1 MQTANIIPE
10 WDTLAEAL
18 KVGLGYSDAT
28 LKRTRHTYNV
38 FIRDYCDTKGGD
50 AGNVIKQG
58 IVRTGDAYES
68 EMISK
73 DKLLRIRRLAFRML
87 RLIETGH
94 ITWKCAPLY
103 GKKYGNDANE
113 TLLRAF
119 VASEQRESRHA
130 ESIIKRDEN
139 IIRQYI
145 LYAEKNG
152 IRILEADAQN
162 MLDFLSH
169 MKKLR
174 PAGLH
179 STASAL
185 KHFYAYLI
193 ENENAQPNILAAI
206 KAWDTPHKRIY
217 GILTDVEREK
227 LLDAADG
234 DSDIGKRDKA
244 ILMLAMDCGLRSSDL
259 CNLKLRDI
267 DWYSASISIIQKK
280 TGKQVSIPFSER
292 TGDALADYI
301 LNARG
306 TSSLPYVFL
315 KKSYCDSSL
324 TSSLL
329 CQRLKKLMQR
339 AGITRPAAEKINMH
353 TFRRSL
359 GTSLIDSGES
369 LEMVAQILG
378 HKDIEATKRYIS
390 VSEQML
396 RSCPM
401 PMPEI
406 NERAESNE

>member
-1 MQTANIIPE
+1 M
-10 WDTLAEAL
+10 
-18 KVGLGYSDAT
+18 
-28 LKRTRHTYNV
+28 H
-38 FIRDYCDTKGGD
+38 
-50 AGNVIKQG
+50 
-58 IVRTGDAYES
+58 
-68 EMISK
+68 
-73 DKLLRIRRLAFRML
+73 
-87 RLIETGH
+87 
-94 ITWKCAPLY
+94 
-103 GKKYGNDANE
+103 
-113 TLLRAF
+113 
-119 VASEQRESRHA
+119 
-130 ESIIKRDEN
+130 
-139 IIRQYI
+139 
-145 LYAEKNG
+145 
-152 IRILEADAQN
+152 
-162 MLDFLSH
+162 
-169 MKKLR
+169 
-174 PAGLH
+174 
-179 STASAL
+179 
-185 KHFYAYLI
+185 
-193 ENENAQPNILAAI
+193 AI

-217 GILTDVEREK
+217 GILTDDEKEK

-234 DSDIGKRDKA
+234 GSDIGKRDKA

-267 DWYSASISIIQKK
+267 DWHSASISIIQKK

-292 TGDALADYI
+292 TGSALADYI
-301 LNARG
+301 LNVRG

-329 CQRLKKLMQR
+329 CQRFKKLIQR
-339 AGITRPAAEKINMH
+339 AGITRPATEKINMH

-406 NERAESNE
+406 NERTESNE

>member
-87 RLIETGH
+87 QLIETGH

-185 KHFYAYLI
+185 KHFYGYLI

-217 GILTDVEREK
+217 GILTDDEKEK

-267 DWYSASISIIQKK
+267 DWHSASISIIQKK

-292 TGDALADYI
+292 TGSALADYI
-301 LNARG
+301 LNVRG

-378 HKDIEATKRYIS
+378 HKDIEATKRYFS

>member
-1 MQTANIIPE
+1 MQTANNIPE

-28 LKRTRHTYNV
+28 LKRTRSTYNV
-38 FIRDYCDTKGGD
+38 FIRDYCDKKGGD
-50 AGNVIKQG
+50 ARNIIKQG
-58 IVRTGDAYES
+58 IERTGDAYES

-87 RLIETGH
+87 QLIETGH

-113 TLLRAF
+113 TLLRAY
-119 VASEQRESRHA
+119 VTSERRENRHA
-130 ESIIKRDEN
+130 ESIIMRDEN

-145 LYAEKNG
+145 LYAEKNE
-152 IRILEADAQN
+152 INILGADAQN

-174 PAGLH
+174 PAGLQ

-185 KHFYAYLI
+185 KHFYGYLI
-193 ENENAQPNILAAI
+193 ENGHTQPTILTAI

-217 GILTDVEREK
+217 GILTDNEKEK

-267 DWYSASISIIQKK
+267 DWHSASINIIQKK
-280 TGKQVSIPFSER
+280 TGNQVTIPFSVR
-292 TGDALADYI
+292 TGDVLADYI

-315 KKSYCDSSL
+315 KKTYCDSPL

-329 CQRLKKLMQR
+329 CQRFKKLMIR
-339 AGITRPAAEKINMH
+339 AGIIRPASEKINMH

-378 HKDIEATKRYIS
+378 HRDIEATKRYIS

-396 RSCPM
+396 RSCPL

-406 NERAESNE
+406 NERVEGNE

>member
-1 MQTANIIPE
+1 
-10 WDTLAEAL
+10 
-18 KVGLGYSDAT
+18 
-28 LKRTRHTYNV
+28 
-38 FIRDYCDTKGGD
+38 
-50 AGNVIKQG
+50 
-58 IVRTGDAYES
+58 
-68 EMISK
+68 
-73 DKLLRIRRLAFRML
+73 
-87 RLIETGH
+87 
-94 ITWKCAPLY
+94 
-103 GKKYGNDANE
+103 
-113 TLLRAF
+113 
-119 VASEQRESRHA
+119 
-130 ESIIKRDEN
+130 
-139 IIRQYI
+139 
-145 LYAEKNG
+145 
-152 IRILEADAQN
+152 
-162 MLDFLSH
+162 
-169 MKKLR
+169 
-174 PAGLH
+174 
-179 STASAL
+179 
-185 KHFYAYLI
+185 
-193 ENENAQPNILAAI
+193 
-206 KAWDTPHKRIY
+206 
-217 GILTDVEREK
+217 
-227 LLDAADG
+227 
-234 DSDIGKRDKA
+234 
-244 ILMLAMDCGLRSSDL
+244 
-259 CNLKLRDI
+259 LRDI